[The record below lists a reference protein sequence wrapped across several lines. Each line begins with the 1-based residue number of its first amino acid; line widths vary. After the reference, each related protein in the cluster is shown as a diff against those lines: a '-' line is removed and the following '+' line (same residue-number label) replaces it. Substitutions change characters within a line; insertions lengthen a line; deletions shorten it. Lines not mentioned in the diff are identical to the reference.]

1 MLSMILWQ
9 IALILMFVAF
19 GFDAAAWFI
28 GGMSLMF
35 WFTVYIIA
43 QGLEN

>member
-1 MLSMILWQ
+1 MFNIMLWQ
-9 IALILMFVAF
+9 IALTLLFVAF
-19 GFDAAAWFI
+19 GLDAAAWFI

-43 QGLEN
+43 QGLEK